1 MEVYIPK
8 SGLLRHIYSLIY
20 SLKNSKIRLMFV
32 RRIEL
37 CSDCIQL
44 LHGKFSLLVSQM
56 NVGIVGKSRISV
68 TENNRNNLD
77 VHTFKEKQTGKGVAQ
92 CVDSTAVFDTCTLAY
107 PFIGVDKRIYA
118 DRLLTTKSIE
128 SVY

>member
-1 MEVYIPK
+1 M
-8 SGLLRHIYSLIY
+8 RHIYSLIY
-20 SLKNSKIRLMFV
+20 SLKNSKIRLTKI
-32 RRIEL
+32 RRINIL
-37 CSDCIQL
+37 SDFIQL

-92 CVDSTAVFDTCTLAY
+92 GMDSAAVFDTCTLAY
-107 PFIGVDKRIYA
+107 SFIGVDKEIDA
-118 DRLLTTKSIE
+118 DKLLTTKSIDL
-128 SVY
+128 YIKPWIL